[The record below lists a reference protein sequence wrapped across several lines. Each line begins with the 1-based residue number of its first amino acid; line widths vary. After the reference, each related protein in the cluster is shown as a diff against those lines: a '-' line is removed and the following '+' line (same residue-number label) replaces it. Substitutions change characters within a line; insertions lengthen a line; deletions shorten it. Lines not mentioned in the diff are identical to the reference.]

1 MATFEKEHEE
11 LSKAEASIEN
21 VKEGIAEDGKGSDE

>member
-11 LSKAEASIEN
+11 LSKEEASVDN
-21 VKEGIAEDGKGSDE
+21 VTEGIAEDGKGNDK

>member
-11 LSKAEASIEN
+11 LSKEEASVEN
-21 VKEGIAEDGKGSDE
+21 VIEGSAEDGKGDDK

>member
-11 LSKAEASIEN
+11 LSKEEASVEN
-21 VKEGIAEDGKGSDE
+21 VAEGIAEDGKGSDE